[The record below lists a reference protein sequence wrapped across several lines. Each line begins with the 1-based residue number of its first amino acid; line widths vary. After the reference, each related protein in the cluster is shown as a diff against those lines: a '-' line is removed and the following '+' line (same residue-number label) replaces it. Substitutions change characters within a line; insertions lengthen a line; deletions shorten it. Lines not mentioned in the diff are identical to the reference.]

1 MKSINTVSEKSQIL
15 MIRKQPSSERLI
27 MLKLQSI
34 DIFASQITQIF
45 RLSSSRA
52 KKEEEDYFHAM

>member
-34 DIFASQITQIF
+34 DIFASQITKIF

-52 KKEEEDYFHAM
+52 KKEEDYFHAM